1 MSGTI
6 VVGVD
11 GNPPAERAA
20 EQAARLAAALGTTLH
35 VVCAF
40 SRDQTARLDA
50 EGTPV
55 HVSIAE
61 ESASIAEESAGRLRS
76 IAPDVT
82 AAAVLGRPAEAL
94 IAEAERLQA
103 DLIVVGNARVQTIAR
118 VLGSVAA
125 AVAHHAPC
133 DVYIAHTN

>member
-11 GNPPAERAA
+11 GNERAERAA
-20 EQAARLAAALGTTLH
+20 EQAARLASALGATLH

-40 SRDQTARLDA
+40 NRDQTAQLDA

-55 HVSIAE
+55 HVSIAD
-61 ESASIAEESAGRLRS
+61 ESARIAEDSAARLRAITPQVRS
-76 IAPDVT
+76 
-82 AAAVLGRPAEAL
+82 AAVQGRPADALLSEAQ
-94 IAEAERLQA
+94 RLDA
-103 DLIVVGNARVQTIAR
+103 SLIVVGNARVQTIAR

-133 DVYIAHTN
+133 DVYIANTN